1 MDEGGEL
8 FSFTSQE
15 FPHKN
20 CIFLALVLE
29 YTRLNGHSSEPP
41 FPLRRIQRESYSC
54 KDIHS
59 YQTNHRFSAEPGCY
73 HCAQSSATDSGALH
87 QIGLPGTCALSSEAR
102 RQEKGTL

>member
-1 MDEGGEL
+1 MDEGGAL

-29 YTRLNGHSSEPP
+29 YTRLNGHLSELP

-59 YQTNHRFSAEPGCY
+59 YQTNHRFPAESGGY
-73 HCAQSSATDSGALH
+73 HRAESGAACSGALH
-87 QIGLPGTCALSSEAR
+87 QIGLPGTCALPSEAR
-102 RQEKGTL
+102 RQEQGTL